1 MFRTNIRGKGYQS
14 MKHHELNSTIRT
26 LVNNKSV
33 ASNLQEIVSLYKNTI
48 IESDIDSS
56 TDPMGSNQVLNNFKR
71 RKKSLTLNNKIF
83 YGLDETLKELE
94 NLDANIILIHSNNK
108 KYNLTLFLNT
118 PMTKIIGVVVIEN

>member
-1 MFRTNIRGKGYQS
+1 